1 MSRSCLQYLWKS
13 FFFSSLS
20 FCFCLIFL
28 HASPFE
34 TTVKMK
40 PFLFIFRVEPGGP
53 LAQRRTSFCLFW
65 NVMSCI
71 YREQPKNVFP
81 GSALLSEKDQVR
93 WIHSRQL
100 RNAVSEFHLM
110 SNVSKCISYIDLFM
124 WIRRISTFS
133 SYLAVTWGFC
143 PNDTF
148 LFVHQSACFMN
159 ELQWT
164 VFVSLLEEKKKKLPK
179 DIKFKL
185 RPSPTVLSC
194 NQVDMTDQH
203 VYQSAYWVG
212 WHKMLYQMLAKDHV
226 TEFPTSCYHL
236 FCLSDLP
243 SSRRFFSVFLSD
255 VGGDTC
261 ASDWTWSN
269 VMSGFRFY
277 LTPNANTTWSSVL
290 RYTSQQCRMPLGSD
304 WGWFWDLMMSHV
316 RDEVCE
322 EECFVTSINT

>member
-1 MSRSCLQYLWKS
+1 MYLQGATQKCVSWVSSPLWEGSSKMDPLKTTEKCCIRIS
-13 FFFSSLS
+13 PDEQCQQMHFLYWSFYVNTANQHFFFLSCCYLGVLSKWHFSLCPS
-20 FCFCLIFL
+20 ECMLYEWVTMNSLCIF
-28 HASPFE
+28 
-34 TTVKMK
+34 
-40 PFLFIFRVEPGGP
+40 
-53 LAQRRTSFCLFW
+53 
-65 NVMSCI
+65 
-71 YREQPKNVFP
+71 
-81 GSALLSEKDQVR
+81 
-93 WIHSRQL
+93 
-100 RNAVSEFHLM
+100 
-110 SNVSKCISYIDLFM
+110 
-124 WIRRISTFS
+124 
-133 SYLAVTWGFC
+133 TWR
-143 PNDTF
+143 
-148 LFVHQSACFMN
+148 
-159 ELQWT
+159 
-164 VFVSLLEEKKKKLPK
+164 KKKKLPK